1 MIVWDIFAQIEPM
14 VKVFN
19 PAFKS
24 RVEKFLDRQ
33 YFMKLVGFKLNVIE
47 EGRTEGWLEL
57 RQDHQ
62 QQTGLVHGGV
72 TATLA
77 DIVAGFSA
85 YTVVPEDQHVVTGE
99 IKISYFAPGRGK
111 QLYAKGWVV
120 KQGRKMNFC
129 EAEVWSVNGEER
141 TLIAKA
147 TTTMV
152 TLFPEDVAKRKV

>member
-1 MIVWDIFAQIEPM
+1 
-14 VKVFN
+14 
-19 PAFKS
+19 
-24 RVEKFLDRQ
+24 
-33 YFMKLVGFKLNVIE
+33 MKLVGFNLNVIE
-47 EGRTEGWLEL
+47 RGRTEGWLEL
-57 RQDHQ
+57 RQDHL

-99 IKISYFAPGRGK
+99 IKISYFSPGRGK

-129 EAEVWSVNGEER
+129 EAEVWAVDDEKR

-152 TLFPEDVAKRKV
+152 TLFAEDVAKRNT

>member
-1 MIVWDIFAQIEPM
+1 

-19 PAFKS
+19 QDFKA
-24 RVEKFLDRQ
+24 RVEKFLERQ
-33 YFMKLVGFKLNVIE
+33 HFMKLVGFDLNVIE
-47 EGRTEGWLEL
+47 AGRTEGWLDLEL
-57 RQDHQ
+57 QHQ

-85 YTVVPEDQHVVTGE
+85 YTLVPEDQHVVTGE
-99 IKISYFAPGRGK
+99 IKISYFAPGRGDR
-111 QLYAKGWVV
+111 LHAIGYVV
-120 KQGRKMNFC
+120 KQGRKVNFC
-129 EAEVWSVNGEER
+129 EAEVWCHNGDEK

-152 TLFPEDVAKRKV
+152 TIPPKK